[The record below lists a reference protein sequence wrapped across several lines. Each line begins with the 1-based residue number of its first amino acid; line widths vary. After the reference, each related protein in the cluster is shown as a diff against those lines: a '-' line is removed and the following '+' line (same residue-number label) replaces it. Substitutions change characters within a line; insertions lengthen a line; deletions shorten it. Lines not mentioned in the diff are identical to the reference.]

1 MKETTS
7 SRGRAE
13 TSARSKAGR
22 PKGSGRGLTTKIQV
36 CVQPGIY
43 EAYETLGGRD
53 WLRSILKEAYQRL
66 SSSPES
72 EGWVKAYWS
81 LGENAASA
89 ASAANA
95 TNPTNSST
103 PTNTSA
109 AYRGVSS
116 VESHLT
122 SPTWVKDFRIPTPLM
137 SLPAFPTSVQCGF
150 PSPAADYA
158 TEELDLN
165 SHLIPHPASTFVAV
179 ASGLS
184 MTGAGIDPGD
194 YLIVDRALEVRN
206 NDIVLAFIDGEFTVK
221 RYVLERATG
230 KVSFHPENDDFPI
243 IEVNEFSDVMV
254 YGVVTSVIKSL
265 R

>member
-1 MKETTS
+1 MKAAKSAREAESDTS
-7 SRGRAE
+7 
-13 TSARSKAGR
+13 RSKAGR

-53 WLRSILKEAYQRL
+53 WLRAILKEAYQRL

-72 EGWVKAYWS
+72 AGWVKAYWS
-81 LGENAASA
+81 LGSEPNSG
-89 ASAANA
+89 A
-95 TNPTNSST
+95 T
-103 PTNTSA
+103 TNTSEGSRTSTVMSRA
-109 AYRGVSS
+109 TSGATP
-116 VESHLT
+116 ESI
-122 SPTWVKDFRIPTPLM
+122 PTWAKDFRIPTPLM

-165 SHLIPHPASTFVAV
+165 AHLIPHPASTFVAV

-221 RYVLERATG
+221 RYVRDRATG
-230 KVSFHPENDDFPI
+230 ALSFHPENDDFPI

-254 YGVVTSVIKSL
+254 YGVVTSVIKSF